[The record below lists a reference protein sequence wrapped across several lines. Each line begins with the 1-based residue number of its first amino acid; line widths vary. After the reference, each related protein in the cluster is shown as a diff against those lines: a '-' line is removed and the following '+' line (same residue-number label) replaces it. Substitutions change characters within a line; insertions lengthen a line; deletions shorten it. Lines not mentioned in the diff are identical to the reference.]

1 MRGRVNSPPI
11 NNSTKPSEMNS
22 MYVPVICVY
31 AMLIMVLV
39 EINEPA
45 QIDCVEPIEQI
56 EQCDTLNLAK

>member
-1 MRGRVNSPPI
+1 
-11 NNSTKPSEMNS
+11 MNS
-22 MYVPVICVY
+22 MYVPLICVY

-45 QIDCVEPIEQI
+45 QVYCVEPIEQI